1 MKYYIPDYRGTSV
14 SKMSLMVPMGYPTH
28 DTQADPL
35 SNWAV
40 LSGGKGNMLLTGNCG
55 SGVQST
61 CDQMLLSVLR
71 LYSPD
76 ELNIGLINCGEY
88 FNNTPFDELPN
99 VDTLNVNSDQTYK
112 FFCHKINDEIQHR
125 YEFLQDHE
133 SHLQEGGFV
142 KLLYV
147 VNYFDRMLEFIKTD
161 QDRNALLHN
170 LKTGPEVGIYTIFV
184 SDHKVDYSKI
194 SDITDHFKHRL
205 VCRSDKYTSIELLGS
220 DAASLI
226 EEPAGQAVY
235 SGNCGV
241 DPYDVIHMI
250 IPYADENTKKEV
262 ILRLLLKYRR

>member
-1 MKYYIPDYRGTSV
+1 MKYYIPNYRDTSL
-14 SKMSLMVPMGYPTH
+14 SRMSLIVPTGCPTH
-28 DTQADPL
+28 TAQADPL

-40 LSGGKGNMLLTGNCG
+40 LSEDKGNMIVAGNCG

-61 CDQMLLSVLR
+61 RDQMLLSVLR

-76 ELNIGLINCGEY
+76 ELNIGLINCGEH
-88 FNNTPFDELPN
+88 FNNTIFDELPN
-99 VDTLNVNSDQTYK
+99 VGTLNINSSRACKSFCDKVN
-112 FFCHKINDEIQHR
+112 FEIQHR
-125 YEFLQDHE
+125 YAFLQDHE
-133 SHLQEGGFV
+133 SHLHEVSFT

-147 VNYFDRMLEFIKTD
+147 VNYFDEMLEFIKTD
-161 QDRNALLHN
+161 YARNVLLHN

-205 VCRSDKYTSIELLGS
+205 VCRSDRNTSLELLGS
-220 DAASLI
+220 DVASLI
-226 EEPAGQAVY
+226 EEPAGHAVY

-241 DPYDVIHMI
+241 DPHDVTQMA

-262 ILRLLLKYRR
+262 IRKIAS